1 MAERQVPPVNGQDPE
16 PVVPQP
22 GVVVPELGAQEVVGP
37 DDMAAAAAPWPQVD
51 DAEVGAAA
59 GEAAR
64 PAVIRNEVEAPQ
76 QAGDAER
83 QAYVAA
89 GGAEQPA
96 EAAGLG
102 AGRPDGAARRA
113 VMEIYTAVEVP
124 QQAGGDDR
132 QADAAA
138 DGAEQPAGV
147 AAGPAAMEGDAAQ
160 PAEAAAGA
168 AAAGGAVVR
177 PAGAAAGDAGRND
190 AGSAQGDE
198 AVPDAGN
205 WRWVVF
211 DAVPADQAVVVDEN
225 APPPVLGAGLLR
237 NPRLPWAPC
246 EVRDIDGQRR
256 PGLRGL
262 PMWNAGNP
270 AHARE
275 IRRQRALRELPHDQV
290 SVRDGSDGQPE
301 GRPVGVVQ
309 PNVLRP
315 DAPEVV
321 FQHAARALREL
332 RDIQRENLEAADAVY
347 GIARGAID
355 YAGELQEA
363 LESAHESSGYPV
375 SSDRDSHSD
384 ASDAPSSRVSSL
396 RPKKANGHVSIGVS
410 ISQSQTVSVAGDT
423 QTKAGPKARA
433 MAEYRQQG
441 MGQDPG
447 LLQED
452 NE

>member
-16 PVVPQP
+16 HVVPQP

-83 QAYVAA
+83 QADVAA

-113 VMEIYTAVEVP
+113 VMEIYNAVEVP

-132 QADAAA
+132 RADAAA

-168 AAAGGAVVR
+168 AAAGDAMVR

-211 DAVPADQAVVVDEN
+211 DAVPAEQAVVVDEN
-225 APPPVLGAGLLR
+225 APPPMLGAGLLR

-246 EVRDIDGQRR
+246 EVRDVDGQRR
-256 PGLRGL
+256 HGLRGL
-262 PMWNAGNP
+262 PMWDAGNP

-275 IRRQRALRELPHDQV
+275 MRRQRALRELPDDQV

-321 FQHAARALREL
+321 FQHAARALRGL

-375 SSDRDSHSD
+375 SSDRDSHPD
-384 ASDAPSSRVSSL
+384 ASDALSSRASSL

-441 MGQDPG
+441 MGQAPD

>member
-1 MAERQVPPVNGQDPE
+1 
-16 PVVPQP
+16 
-22 GVVVPELGAQEVVGP
+22 
-37 DDMAAAAAPWPQVD
+37 
-51 DAEVGAAA
+51 
-59 GEAAR
+59 
-64 PAVIRNEVEAPQ
+64 
-76 QAGDAER
+76 
-83 QAYVAA
+83 
-89 GGAEQPA
+89 
-96 EAAGLG
+96 
-102 AGRPDGAARRA
+102 
-113 VMEIYTAVEVP
+113 
-124 QQAGGDDR
+124 
-132 QADAAA
+132 
-138 DGAEQPAGV
+138 
-147 AAGPAAMEGDAAQ
+147 MEGDAAQ
-160 PAEAAAGA
+160 PVGAAAGA
-168 AAAGGAVVR
+168 AAAGGAAVR
-177 PAGAAAGDAGRND
+177 PSEPAESAEPAAGDAGRSD

-211 DAVPADQAVVVDEN
+211 DAVPAEQAVVVDEN
-225 APPPVLGAGLLR
+225 APPPMLGAGLLR

-256 PGLRGL
+256 HGLRGL
-262 PMWNAGNP
+262 PMWDAGNP

-375 SSDRDSHSD
+375 SSDRDSNSD

-396 RPKKANGHVSIGVS
+396 RPKKANAHMTI
-410 ISQSQTVSVAGDT
+410 
-423 QTKAGPKARA
+423 
-433 MAEYRQQG
+433 
-441 MGQDPG
+441 G
-447 LLQED
+447 LLGSERGNSAAGCIRCIGIAVPVTAD
-452 NE
+452 WVTR